1 MVKDSPAQASDR
13 ANRSS
18 TDAVAQ
24 AIAENRH
31 LPGALLPSLHAIQDR
46 LGFIPADAANR
57 VADDLNLSHAD
68 VQGVISFYHDFR
80 AAPPGRHVI
89 KLCRAEACQAM
100 GAHALEARLK
110 ARLGIDFG
118 QTTSDGAITL
128 EPVYCLGN
136 CALSPA
142 LLVDSQLK
150 GRVTSERLASLLA
163 PLEEKS

>member
-1 MVKDSPAQASDR
+1 MVKESPANASDPVR
-13 ANRSS
+13 RSS

-31 LPGALLPSLHAIQDR
+31 LPGALLPILHAIQDR
-46 LGFIPADAANR
+46 LGFIPPEAARR
-57 VADDLNLSHAD
+57 VADGLNLSHAD

-89 KLCRAEACQAM
+89 KLCRAEACQSM
-100 GAHALEARLK
+100 GAHGLEARLK
-110 ARLGIDFG
+110 SRLGIDFG

-142 LLVDSQLK
+142 LMIDNQLK
-150 GRVTSERLASLLA
+150 GRVTSERLDGLLA
-163 PLEEKS
+163 SIEEKT